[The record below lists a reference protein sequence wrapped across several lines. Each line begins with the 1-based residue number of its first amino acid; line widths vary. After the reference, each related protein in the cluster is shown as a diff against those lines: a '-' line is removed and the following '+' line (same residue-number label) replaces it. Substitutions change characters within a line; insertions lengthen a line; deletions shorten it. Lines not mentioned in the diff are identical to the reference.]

1 MSKKRLGRLVGL
13 KSLGLA
19 VCVGT
24 LCFFASC
31 GDDSSSGSGPKYE
44 MRLCDSTNVG
54 SVDSLDGVHYIC
66 EADGWVQVTDSS
78 AAEITATDSLG
89 QNASVS
95 EQDSSTTLDSL
106 AANPLAA
113 DSTQDGDS
121 SDVTMA
127 DTSKKEEKNPSKLE
141 NVTVTGVFGYGIFDS
156 RSTVVVEVL
165 DESFKATGNGFPA
178 TVSAKD
184 GAYSAAN
191 VTFLPPYARTSV
203 YGKVTDLVKG
213 GSITMS
219 DTLYALVTAQGKG
232 GKANVN
238 VLTYLQSVYMQHLLK
253 SSESTTV
260 EKASEKASGA
270 VWKMFHFDKAG
281 LGSVDSV
288 TSLAGEAGAALLA
301 VTIMMQAVANDTAA
315 NLWKVAADFA
325 DGSWKDSSAR
335 AKIADWAFGEDINDE
350 FETVH
355 KNVEKLGLAAVPDFE
370 KYIRTFYL
378 AELGIEACTAESY
391 GAVVHAKNKFSKFY
405 AADDS
410 DVSVTADRYVCDEN
424 TGAWREA
431 TDKEKDT
438 YGFGAGQ
445 DGETRQ
451 GLVNAGII
459 YTYNEASDSWRVVSS
474 RAERDAYFVKKSA
487 ITDFVD
493 IQDVYENIKDDEKV
507 IFLLRH
513 GERDKNA
520 TNKDD
525 PLSTN
530 GIKDSKEVGAK
541 LKKHKEDFRLGASE
555 FYRAQQTVISIALG
569 RGQDTLVADTIRE
582 LNDDWYM
589 VNRDTVN
596 KVENSINGG
605 GWAAIGAY
613 VYDGAFTDDA
623 ETVAY
628 YNLKD
633 RSAELI
639 EDVLLA
645 KYDTVPERF
654 IMLSSHDKL
663 MVPFVAYCSDLN
675 IDMDTRVNGGID
687 DKKWINYLAGIAII
701 WDKSGNRRY
710 VAFKGLKEAYFQGW

>member
-1 MSKKRLGRLVGL
+1 MSKKRLGRHVGL

-19 VCVGT
+19 VCIGT

-31 GDDSSSGSGPKYE
+31 GDDTASGSDSKYE
-44 MRLCDSTNVG
+44 MRLCDSTSVG
-54 SVDSLDGVHYIC
+54 IVDSLDGVQYIC
-66 EADGWVQVTDSS
+66 GVDGWTKILDSS
-78 AAEITATDSLG
+78 SVEPAKTDSLG
-89 QNASVS
+89 QSSLVS
-95 EQDSSTTLDSL
+95 HSDTVTSTDSL
-106 AANPLAA
+106 NQNSAVN
-113 DSTQDGDS
+113 DSTQKS
-121 SDVTMA
+121 
-127 DTSKKEEKNPSKLE
+127 DTSEVVQTDPSNKDDKDPSKLE
-141 NVTVTGVFGYGIFDS
+141 NVTVTGFFGYGIFDS
-156 RSTVVVEVL
+156 RSSVVVDVL
-165 DESFKATGNGFPA
+165 DETFKKTGSSFPVTI
-178 TVSAKD
+178 SAKD

-191 VTFLPPYARTSV
+191 VTFLPPYARASV
-203 YGKVTDLVKG
+203 YGKVTDLVHG
-213 GSITMS
+213 GSITMK
-219 DTLYALVTAQGKG
+219 DTLYALVNAQGKG
-232 GKANVN
+232 GEANVN
-238 VLTYLQSVYMQHLLK
+238 VLTYLKSVYMQHLLK

-260 EKASEKASGA
+260 GKASQKASDA
-270 VWKMFHFDKAG
+270 VWKAFHFDKAG

-288 TSLAGEAGAALLA
+288 TSFAAGEAGAALLA

-335 AKIADWAFGEDINDE
+335 AKIADWAFGEDVNDE

-355 KNVEKLGLAAVPDFE
+355 KNVEKIGLTAVPDFE

-391 GAVVHAKNKFSKFY
+391 GAVVHAKNKFSKYY

-410 DVSVTADRYVCDEN
+410 DVSVTMDRFVCDEG
-424 TGAWREA
+424 TGTWREA

-451 GLVNAGII
+451 GLVNAGIV
-459 YTYNEASDSWRVVSS
+459 YTYNAASSSWRVVSS

-493 IQDVYENIKDDEKV
+493 IQKVYEGIKDDEKV

-513 GERDKNA
+513 GERDK
-520 TNKDD
+520 DIVSREG
-525 PLSTN
+525 PLTSK
-530 GIKDSKEVGAK
+530 GVQESKEVGAK

-569 RGQDTLVADTIRE
+569 RGQDTTIADTFPE

-596 KVENSINGG
+596 KVENASGG
-605 GWAAIGAY
+605 GWEAIGLY
-613 VYDGAFTDDA
+613 VYNGAYTDGA

-675 IDMDTRVNGGID
+675 INMNLKGGG
-687 DKKWINYLAGIAII
+687 KWINYLAGIAII

-710 VAFKGLKEAYFQGW
+710 VAFKGLKDAYFDDNW

>member
-1 MSKKRLGRLVGL
+1 
-13 KSLGLA
+13 
-19 VCVGT
+19 
-24 LCFFASC
+24 
-31 GDDSSSGSGPKYE
+31 
-44 MRLCDSTNVG
+44 MRLCDSSNEGAIEVQDSVSYLCNGGTWIRQGGPDSAAVDTSDTDTLGQDLHQSTGDSVNHIDSAHVDTLMRDTTQ
-54 SVDSLDGVHYIC
+54 SEDSINVDSTGK
-66 EADGWVQVTDSS
+66 T
-78 AAEITATDSLG
+78 AEGNYSLKDAKITGL
-89 QNASVS
+89 
-95 EQDSSTTLDSL
+95 
-106 AANPLAA
+106 
-113 DSTQDGDS
+113 
-121 SDVTMA
+121 
-127 DTSKKEEKNPSKLE
+127 
-141 NVTVTGVFGYGIFDS
+141 FGYGILES
-156 RSTVVVEVL
+156 RIV
-165 DESFKATGNGFPA
+165 
-178 TVSAKD
+178 TVSELDSALNTTGLSFLPTVDSKT
-184 GAYSAAN
+184 GSYSVAN
-191 VTFLPPYARTSV
+191 VTSEMPYVKVGVHGKIADVVHGVSLSMKDTLSV
-203 YGKVTDLVKG
+203 IVG
-213 GSITMS
+213 GS
-219 DTLYALVTAQGKG
+219 GKNLE
-232 GKANVN
+232 ANVN
-238 VLTYLQSVYMQHLLK
+238 VLTFLK
-253 SSESTTV
+253 SKFMEGQLKENGSKTFAEVSK
-260 EKASEKASGA
+260 KASDA
-270 VWKMFHFDKAG
+270 VWDMFHFDKSE

-288 TSLAGEAGAALLA
+288 TSIAGIDPGNAALLA
-301 VTIMMQAVANDTAA
+301 VTIMMQAVINDSVA
-315 NLWKVAADFA
+315 NLWKVAADVA
-325 DGSWKDSSAR
+325 DGSWDDSLAR
-335 AKIADWAFGEDINDE
+335 AKIADWAFNEDVNDN
-350 FETVH
+350 FETVL
-355 KNVEKLGLAAVPDFE
+355 KNVERLKLGVVPPFE
-370 KYIRTFYL
+370 QYIRAFYR
-378 AELGIEACTAESY
+378 AELGIDACSEENA
-391 GAVVHAKNKFSKFY
+391 GAVTYSKNKYSAYY
-405 AADDS
+405 ASDMS
-410 DVSVTADRYVCDEN
+410 DVSVTADRFICDES

-431 TDKEKDT
+431 LDKEKDT

-451 GLVNAGII
+451 GLVNAGIV

-493 IQDVYENIKDDEKV
+493 IQKVYEGIKDDEKV

-513 GERDKNA
+513 GERDQNA

-569 RGQDTLVADTIRE
+569 RGQDTVVADTIRE

-596 KVENSINGG
+596 KVEAAVG
-605 GWAAIGAY
+605 GWEAIGLY
-613 VYDGAFTDDA
+613 VYNGEYTDDA

-675 IDMDTRVNGGID
+675 INMNLKGGG
-687 DKKWINYLAGIAII
+687 KWINYLAGIAII

-710 VAFKGLKEAYFQGW
+710 VAFKGLKDAYFQGW

>member
-1 MSKKRLGRLVGL
+1 MSKNRLGRHVGL

-19 VCVGT
+19 MCVGT

-31 GDDSSSGSGPKYE
+31 GDDSSSGSDPKYE
-44 MRLCDSTNVG
+44 MHLCDSTSVG
-54 SVDSLDGVHYIC
+54 TVDSLDGVHYIC
-66 EADGWVQVTDSS
+66 EADGWVQVPDSIS
-78 AAEITATDSLG
+78 AEITTDDSLG
-89 QNASVS
+89 ENSSVS
-95 EQDSSTTLDSL
+95 EQDTTKKLDSL
-106 AANPLAA
+106 
-113 DSTQDGDS
+113 TGDS
-121 SDVTMA
+121 LVTDSAKNGDTSDVTKA

-141 NVTVTGVFGYGIFDS
+141 NATVTGVFGYGIFDS

-165 DESFKATGNGFPA
+165 DESFKKAESSFPA
-178 TVSAKD
+178 TISAKE
-184 GAYSAAN
+184 GSYTAAN
-191 VTFLPPYARTSV
+191 VTFLPPYARANL
-203 YGKVTDLVKG
+203 YGNVTDLVHG
-213 GSITMS
+213 GSITMK
-219 DTLYALVTAQGKG
+219 DTLFALVTAQGKG

-238 VLTYLQSVYMQHLLK
+238 VLTYLQSVYMQRLLK
-253 SSESTTV
+253 SSESMTV
-260 EKASEKASGA
+260 EKASKKASDA

-281 LGSVDSV
+281 LGAVDSV
-288 TSLAGEAGAALLA
+288 TSFAGGETGAALLA

-325 DGSWKDSSAR
+325 DGSWKDFSAR
-335 AKIADWAFGEDINDE
+335 AKIADWAFDEDVNDE
-350 FETVH
+350 FETIH

-378 AELGIEACTAESY
+378 AELGMDACSDENAGKIFFS
-391 GAVVHAKNKFSKFY
+391 KNKSSVYY
-405 AADDS
+405 ASDLS
-410 DVSVTADRYVCDEN
+410 DVSVTATRFICDEK
-424 TGAWREA
+424 TKAWREA
-431 TDKEKDT
+431 MDKEKDT

-451 GLVNAGII
+451 GLVNAGIV
-459 YTYNEASDSWRVVSS
+459 YTYNETSGNWRVVSS

-493 IQDVYENIKDDEKV
+493 IQKVYEGIKDDEKV

-513 GERDKNA
+513 GARIKDA

-525 PLSTN
+525 PLSAQ
-530 GIKDSKEVGAK
+530 GIADSKNVGAK

-596 KVENSINGG
+596 KVEAAVG
-605 GWAAIGAY
+605 GWEAIGLY
-613 VYDGAFTDDA
+613 VYNGEYTDDA

-675 IDMDTRVNGGID
+675 INMNLKGGG
-687 DKKWINYLAGIAII
+687 KWINYLAGIAII

-710 VAFKGLKEAYFQGW
+710 VAFKGLKDAYFDNNW